1 MAARRMATCP
11 TTRRMTKATVTSAA
25 PPVKGMEDASRRAL
39 RVPGTRMNLCVH
51 RRARVIVS
59 SGCGRKDRREGG
71 RKEDEA
77 FRPVK
82 AARLAGDASIKKSSR
97 NNGEPTDRSYRS
109 QEVQTDPV
117 EVCCALR
124 YCEECVHSDAGIWT
138 QGACCSWFEKYTA
151 VRRENRVLRTDLQ
164 HDRVEFGKVDRHLHR
179 VQMSRFFK
187 IEALNEARDALDFVA
202 QGRGRKVL
210 ELLRNRELERIPES
224 ETVRMGEVISKVH
237 NDFRTRFKDFGPFA
251 YIVPESGP

>member
-1 MAARRMATCP
+1 
-11 TTRRMTKATVTSAA
+11 
-25 PPVKGMEDASRRAL
+25 
-39 RVPGTRMNLCVH
+39 
-51 RRARVIVS
+51 
-59 SGCGRKDRREGG
+59 
-71 RKEDEA
+71 
-77 FRPVK
+77 
-82 AARLAGDASIKKSSR
+82 
-97 NNGEPTDRSYRS
+97 
-109 QEVQTDPV
+109 
-117 EVCCALR
+117 
-124 YCEECVHSDAGIWT
+124 
-138 QGACCSWFEKYTA
+138 
-151 VRRENRVLRTDLQ
+151 VLRTDLQ

-237 NDFRTRFKDFGPFA
+237 NDFRTRFKDSGPFA